1 MGGPLI
7 VVPESSVNAWGEC
20 TEDGSVLG
28 DADGRDDYDRAC
40 EVEGWAGAIAV
51 GAGAVTALV
60 LADEPSRTCFL
71 PENLLLV
78 RWLAAGS
85 EAELFAAVE
94 AVLADPD
101 TAWEHGGL
109 WGNDGPAVVMDSAVA
124 GPDLGVE
131 YPDEAGRTRLQCRS
145 RQASGGCGR
154 SIRTAS
160 SHGSAWCG
168 SSPRTVTPDARCP
181 CHSDC
186 GSCRCPQRQPAQ
198 RPAARAEGRGR
209 DGARR
214 GWRVGAADRTS
225 RARPARAASGHA
237 SQDARSRLAG
247 RGSAGRWCRTR
258 GRRAARDRAG
268 TGAGPEH
275 HRMAGLWQG
284 RGGRPVR
291 ATCEGHGRSLVRFD
305 PDRSRRRAPTGRR
318 ASRLSPW
325 RCPQPA
331 IPALDRAVAPGSLLG
346 PPFPACC
353 PVGAVSPL
361 PPSACPV
368 VIPRSSRLATPVPSR
383 ARVAP
388 PPGSGPAC
396 PPLGRCATPPVGHQA
411 AAVKLVPL
419 PGRSRGRARAA
430 CAVLVACRLA
440 ALRCASA

>member
-1 MGGPLI
+1 MHASHDTDRCDRAGLTWARSMGGPLI

-40 EVEGWAGAIAV
+40 EVEGWASAIAV

-78 RWLAAGS
+78 RWLAADS

-101 TAWEHGGL
+101 TALEHGGL

-186 GSCRCPQRQPAQ
+186 PSCRCPQRQPAQ
-198 RPAARAEGRGR
+198 RPTARAEGRGR

-214 GWRVGAADRTS
+214 GWRVAAADRTS
-225 RARPARAASGHA
+225 RARPARAASGH
-237 SQDARSRLAG
+237 
-247 RGSAGRWCRTR
+247 
-258 GRRAARDRAG
+258 
-268 TGAGPEH
+268 
-275 HRMAGLWQG
+275 
-284 RGGRPVR
+284 
-291 ATCEGHGRSLVRFD
+291 
-305 PDRSRRRAPTGRR
+305 
-318 ASRLSPW
+318 
-325 RCPQPA
+325 
-331 IPALDRAVAPGSLLG
+331 
-346 PPFPACC
+346 
-353 PVGAVSPL
+353 
-361 PPSACPV
+361 
-368 VIPRSSRLATPVPSR
+368 
-383 ARVAP
+383 
-388 PPGSGPAC
+388 
-396 PPLGRCATPPVGHQA
+396 
-411 AAVKLVPL
+411 
-419 PGRSRGRARAA
+419 
-430 CAVLVACRLA
+430 
-440 ALRCASA
+440 